1 MNRFNIFTK
10 SSDKTESVS
19 FALENPDEINQDK
32 KSKVRLVTSIVIIL
46 PLMVAL
52 YHYLPVLVDA
62 FTFELIKLRPE
73 SHLGAAVNFFF
84 YDTIKILIL
93 LFLIS
98 SLMGVV
104 NAYFPVDRLRFYLT
118 TKKMYGLEYFFASFF
133 GAVTPF
139 CSCSSIPLFI
149 GFVKG
154 GIPLGVTFS
163 YLITS
168 PLVNEVAVA
177 MFLGLFGFKAT
188 VIYAGTGILLG
199 MMGGFIL
206 GKLKLD
212 KYLSDWVRQIQENA
226 IQENEEWQGE
236 KTSFLDRLPTIIKDG
251 WDIVRKVLLYVII
264 GIAIGAAMHGYVP
277 ENFFTGFLSA
287 DKWYAVPVAVIL
299 AVPMYA
305 NAAGIVPV
313 IQVFVA
319 KGVPLGTAIAFMM
332 AVVGLSLPEAT
343 LLKKVMK
350 WKLIGIFFGTI
361 SLFIIVLGYLFNLV
375 L

>member
-1 MNRFNIFTK
+1 MNNFNDLMKNRNK
-10 SSDKTESVS
+10 SNELAY
-19 FALENPDEINQDK
+19 ALENPDMDNQDS
-32 KSKVRLVTSIVIIL
+32 KSNMRLVGLIAIIL
-46 PLMVAL
+46 PLLIAL
-52 YHYLPVLVDA
+52 YHYLPVIVDT
-62 FTFELIKLRPE
+62 FTFDYLSLKPE
-73 SHLGAAVNFFF
+73 THLGQAINFFF

-98 SLMGVV
+98 TLMGVV
-104 NAYFPVDRLRFYLT
+104 NAYFPVDRLRVYLT
-118 TKKMYGLEYFFASFF
+118 TKKMYGLEYLFASFF

-177 MFLGLFGFKAT
+177 MFLGLFGVKAT
-188 VIYAGTGILLG
+188 LIYAGSGILMG
-199 MMGGFIL
+199 MIGGFFL

-212 KYLSDWVRQIQENA
+212 KYLSDWVIQIQTNA
-226 IQENEEWQGE
+226 IKESEEWTGE
-236 KTSFLDRLPTIIKDG
+236 KTTFLDRLPTIIKDG

-277 ENFFTGFLSA
+277 EDFFTEYLSA
-287 DKWYAVPVAVIL
+287 DKWYAIPLAVIL

-361 SLFIIVLGYLFNLV
+361 SIFIILLGYLFNMIL
-375 L
+375 